1 MIRVFVRLILAVIFL
16 GTLLSEI
23 CRSQET
29 SPVNLRSQSTLEP
42 ALGFE
47 VPLEGGKPQGWD
59 GGPDGTLFLEGKIV
73 HGGKSSARIER
84 NASSPNNFSTFTKSL
99 PIDFTGSSLELRGFL
114 RTEDVTDFSG
124 LWMREDGEEPAL
136 AFDNMQ
142 AKQIKG
148 STDWTEYSIT
158 LALKPEATKL
168 YFGFLMGGTGKTWG
182 DDLQLLLDGKPIWEA
197 RHFERPRSVVDMD
210 HQFDNGSGVSISQL
224 TPIQIDNLVTL
235 GKVWGFLKYHHPKV
249 TSGQIHWDYEL
260 FRVLPA
266 VLASSD
272 RKTASALF
280 AEWIEK
286 LGPVPQCSS
295 CAKLEGNDIDFRPD
309 LDWIRD
315 PRVLGSDLSETLQS
329 IYTNRVPEQQF
340 YLSMV
345 ATTHNPD
352 FQHELAYPFVKL
364 PDAGF
369 QLLGLYRFWNIA
381 EYWSP
386 YRDVI
391 GENWNQVHAEFIP
404 RVMLAKNAQSY
415 QQEMMAAIARLHDG
429 HAALWSS
436 LQNRP
441 PIGKCQLPIKIR
453 FVQNQPVVVASSSS
467 NTTAAA
473 LQVGDVI
480 TDIGGILVSKLV
492 HNWMPYYSGSNEA
505 ARLRDIANGMTRGD
519 CGDLTLRVERN
530 RQMVS
535 LTLKRDAPVT
545 WDFPTHDLAGPT
557 FRLLSKDVAYLKLS
571 SVQQSEAAHY
581 IQQAAGTKGLIIDIR
596 NYPSQFMVFA
606 LGGLLVDSSRTF
618 ARFTEGDL
626 SNPGAYRWGDVENLQ
641 PLTPHYAGKVV
652 VVVDEVSQSQAE
664 YTAMAFHASRNTVI
678 VGSTTAGADGNVS
691 RFSLPGGL
699 STMISG
705 IGVFY
710 PDKAPT
716 QRLGIIP
723 NVNATP
729 TIAGIRAGRDE
740 VLESGIR
747 QILGNEVSETQ
758 IEKISKP

>member
-1 MIRVFVRLILAVIFL
+1 MIPVFTHLMLAGILL
-16 GTLLSEI
+16 GTLLSGI

-29 SPVNLRSQSTLEP
+29 SAINSRSQSALEP

-47 VPLEGGKPQGWD
+47 VPLEGGKPQGWG
-59 GGPDGTLFLEGKIV
+59 GGPEGTLFLDDKAV

-148 STDWTEYSIT
+148 TTDWTEYSIT

-197 RHFERPRSVVDMD
+197 RHFERARSVMDMD
-210 HQFDNGSGVSISQL
+210 HQFDSGSGVSISQL
-224 TPIQIDNLVTL
+224 TPIEIDNLVTL

-266 VLASSD
+266 VLASND
-272 RKTASALF
+272 HTTANALF
-280 AEWIEK
+280 AEWIER
-286 LGPVPQCSS
+286 LGPVPQCNS
-295 CAKLEGNDIDFRPD
+295 CAKLEGNNIAFNPD
-309 LDWIRD
+309 LNWIRD

-345 ATTHNPD
+345 ATAHNPD

-369 QLLGLYRFWNIA
+369 QLLGLYRFWNIV

-391 GENWNQVHAEFIP
+391 GENWNQVLAESIP
-404 RVMLAKNAQSY
+404 RVMLAKNAGSY
-415 QQEMMAAIARLHDG
+415 QQELMAAIARLHDG

-436 LQNRP
+436 LQMRP
-441 PIGKCQLPIKIR
+441 PTGKCQLPIRVR
-453 FVQNQPVVVASSSS
+453 FVENQPVVIATSSSD
-467 NTTAAA
+467 TGDAA
-473 LQVGDVI
+473 LQIGDVI
-480 TDIGGILVSKLV
+480 TDIGGIPFSKLL
-492 HNWMPYYSGSNEA
+492 HDWTPYYSGSNEA
-505 ARLRDIANGMTRGD
+505 ARLRDIGKSMTNGD
-519 CGDLTLRVERN
+519 CGDLALRVERN

-535 LTLKRDAPVT
+535 VTLKRDAPVT
-545 WDFPTHDLAGPT
+545 WDYPTHDLAGPT

-581 IQQAAGTKGLIIDIR
+581 VEQAAATKGLIIDIR

-626 SNPGAYRWGDVENLQ
+626 SNPGAFRWGDVENLQ
-641 PLTPHYAGKVV
+641 ALTPHYAGKVV
-652 VVVDEVSQSQAE
+652 VLVDEVSQSQAE
-664 YTAMAFHASRNTVI
+664 YTAMAFRASRNTVI

-723 NVNATP
+723 NITATP
-729 TIAGIRAGRDE
+729 TVAGIRSGRDE

-747 QILGNEVSETQ
+747 QILGNEVSEAQ
-758 IEKISKP
+758 IEKIAKP